1 MQQVVCVARITHQCQ
16 VCEVLILNQRLSIC
30 VQRSLLQVGEH
41 EEEVDAKPR
50 EKDRS
55 DERLL

>member
-1 MQQVVCVARITHQCQ
+1 MASIAHQRQ
-16 VCEVLILNQRLSIC
+16 VCEVLILNQRLSIG
-30 VQRSLLQVGEH
+30 VQRSLLQIGKH
-41 EEEVDAKPR
+41 EEEVDAKQR